1 MINLNIQ
8 IKLIIFSLI
17 FGFMFSIILD
27 VLYMFLSNK
36 NKFMFI
42 SLSFIFI
49 CFMTI
54 IYFIGIDKI
63 GYVIFHF
70 YSIICIIIGFI
81 SYDLI
86 FKMIANRGK
95 K

>member
-1 MINLNIQ
+1 MISLNIQ

-17 FGFMFSIILD
+17 FGFMFSFLLDFLYGIIKD
-27 VLYMFLSNK
+27 K
-36 NKFMFI
+36 NKFI
-42 SLSFIFI
+42 SIFLSFVFI

-54 IYFIGIDKI
+54 IYFIGIEKI
-63 GYVIFHF
+63 GYIIFHI

-86 FKMIANRGK
+86 LKMIANKGK

>member
-1 MINLNIQ
+1 MINLSIQ
-8 IKLIIFSLI
+8 IKLIVFSLI
-17 FGFMFSIILD
+17 FGFMFSILLDIL
-27 VLYMFLSNK
+27 YIFLSNK
-36 NKFMFI
+36 NKFI
-42 SLSFIFI
+42 SIFLSFIFI

-54 IYFIGIDKI
+54 VYFIGIKNI
-63 GYVIFHF
+63 GYVIFHI

-86 FKMIANRGK
+86 LKMIANKGK